1 MKLPRRTFYIWQR
14 AQPRSRPYRVPQG
27 RKVIRQGRLRIIVGF
42 PAGTSSDITSR
53 LIAQWLSER
62 LGQQFIVE
70 NRTGAGTNIA
80 ADTVVH
86 SPADGYTLLWITQ
99 TNAINATVYA
109 KLDFNFIDDIQP
121 VASIIHVPA
130 VMMVH
135 PSVPAKTV
143 PEFIAYAK
151 AHPGKINMST
161 PGIGSINHVAGELFK
176 MMAGVNLV
184 AVHYRSSQF
193 PDLLSG
199 QVQVTFNPLP
209 SSLEFIRAGKLR
221 ALAVTS
227 ATRQEVLP
235 DIPTV
240 GEFLPGYEATAWF
253 GIGVPKNTPSA
264 IVGQAQSGDQRRPRR
279 YQDQGAARGPGRCS
293 NDDDARR
300 DSQVHRQRNREM
312 GQGGEVRE
320 YQAGVTCLLFPLR
333 PKPAPKQCRWIRRT
347 TNLEAGNRRPY
358 ISLVCSSIFPKCMSE
373 ERQSGGFGRVRVT
386 SADTPNLP

>member
-1 MKLPRRTFYIWQR
+1 MKLPRRTFLHLAAGAAALPAMSRFAW
-14 AQPRSRPYRVPQG
+14 AQSYPTRPA
-27 RKVIRQGRLRIIVGF
+27 RIIVGF

-62 LGQQFIVE
+62 LGQQFVVE
-70 NRTGAGTNIA
+70 NRPGAGTNIA

-99 TNAINATVYA
+99 TNAINATAYA

-121 VASIIHVPA
+121 VAGIIHVPA

-240 GEFLPGYEATAWF
+240 GDFLPGYEATAWF
-253 GIGVPKNTPSA
+253 GIGVPKNTPSG
-264 IVGQAQSGDQRRPRR
+264 IVDKLNQEI
-279 YQDQGAARGPGRCS
+279 
-293 NDDDARR
+293 N
-300 DSQVHRQRNREM
+300 
-312 GQGGEVRE
+312 
-320 YQAGVTCLLFPLR
+320 AGL
-333 PKPAPKQCRWIRRT
+333 
-347 TNLEAGNRRPY
+347 
-358 ISLVCSSIFPKCMSE
+358 
-373 ERQSGGFGRVRVT
+373 
-386 SADTPNLP
+386 ADTKVKARLVDLGGVPMTMTPGEFRNFIANEIEKWAKVVKFANIKPE

>member
-1 MKLPRRTFYIWQR
+1 MKLSRRTFLHLAAGAAALPVMSRFAW
-14 AQPRSRPYRVPQG
+14 AQSYPTRPA
-27 RKVIRQGRLRIIVGF
+27 RIIVGF

-62 LGQQFIVE
+62 LGQQFVVE
-70 NRTGAGTNIA
+70 NRPGAGTNIA

-99 TNAINATVYA
+99 TNAINATAYA

-121 VASIIHVPA
+121 VAGIIHVPA

-264 IVGQAQSGDQRRPRR
+264 IVDKLNQEI
-279 YQDQGAARGPGRCS
+279 
-293 NDDDARR
+293 N
-300 DSQVHRQRNREM
+300 
-312 GQGGEVRE
+312 
-320 YQAGVTCLLFPLR
+320 AGL
-333 PKPAPKQCRWIRRT
+333 
-347 TNLEAGNRRPY
+347 
-358 ISLVCSSIFPKCMSE
+358 
-373 ERQSGGFGRVRVT
+373 
-386 SADTPNLP
+386 ADTKVKARLVDLGGVPMTMTPDEFRKFIADETEKWAKVVKFANIKPE